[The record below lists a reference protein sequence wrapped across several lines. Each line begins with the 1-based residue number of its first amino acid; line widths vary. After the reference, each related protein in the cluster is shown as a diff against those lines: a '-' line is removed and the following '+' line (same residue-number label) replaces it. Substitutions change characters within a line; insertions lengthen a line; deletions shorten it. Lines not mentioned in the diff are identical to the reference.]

1 MIEISG
7 FTFKFGTRTAVD
19 NIDMTIEKGEI
30 VILAGANGAG
40 KTTLLR
46 AISGVLLG
54 QRGKIRI
61 DGLQVGA
68 NSKQKTA
75 YIPASLSFYDSFRLK
90 DAIKLHSTFFK
101 NFTYRQIGGYPF
113 DMNRKMGSLSRGEK
127 TLFFLS
133 LSLSTSPGYLLI
145 DDVVH
150 YLDPHLRDI
159 FLQSILQLIEEQK
172 LGLVIATQSPLDIEG
187 IIDRV
192 IVLDK
197 GKIALDE
204 SVETLKRTFVKIYCS
219 ETPGNLPVVFK
230 KEYAG
235 MKELYIYPY
244 HGDMKIDAN
253 IHVPIQ
259 YLDLSE
265 ILRAYIGGEY
275 DRH

>member
-1 MIEISG
+1 MIEISD
-7 FTFKFGTRTAVD
+7 FTFKYGTRVALD
-19 NIDMTIEKGEI
+19 NINMTLKKGEI
-30 VILAGANGAG
+30 AILAGANGAG

-46 AISGVLLG
+46 AISGVLLC
-54 QRGKIRI
+54 QQGKIRI
-61 DGLQVGA
+61 DGVNVGA
-68 NSKQKTA
+68 KSKQKSA
-75 YIPASLSFYDSFRLK
+75 YIPASLSSYDSFRLK

-101 NFTYRQIGGYPF
+101 NFKYREIGGYRF
-113 DMNRKMGSLSRGEK
+113 DLHRKMGSLSRGEK

-133 LSLSTSPGYLLI
+133 LSLSTSPEYLLI
-145 DDVVH
+145 DDVIH

-192 IVLDK
+192 IVLVK
-197 GKIALDE
+197 GKTALDE
-204 SVETLKRTFVKIYCS
+204 SVETLKRTFIKIYSS
-219 ETPGNLPVVFK
+219 EEPDNLPVVFK
-230 KEYAG
+230 KEYDG

-244 HGDMKIDAN
+244 HGDIKIDTN
-253 IHVPIQ
+253 IE

>member
-7 FTFKFGTRTAVD
+7 FTFKYGTRVALD
-19 NIDMTIEKGEI
+19 NINMTLKKGEI
-30 VILAGANGAG
+30 TILAGANGAG

-46 AISGVLLG
+46 AISGVLLC

-61 DGLQVGA
+61 DGVEVGA
-68 NSKQKTA
+68 KSKQKTA

-101 NFTYRQIGGYPF
+101 DFHYREIGGYRF
-113 DMNRKMGSLSRGEK
+113 DLNRKMGSLSRGEK

-133 LSLSTSPGYLLI
+133 LSLSSLREYLLI

-192 IVLDK
+192 IVMDK
-197 GKIALDE
+197 GKTLLDE
-204 SVETLKRTFVKIYCS
+204 SVETLKRTFVKIYS
-219 ETPGNLPVVFK
+219 SQEPDNLPVVFK
-230 KEYAG
+230 KEYNG

-244 HGDMKIDAN
+244 HGDIKIDTN
-253 IHVPIQ
+253 IR

>member
-1 MIEISG
+1 
-7 FTFKFGTRTAVD
+7 
-19 NIDMTIEKGEI
+19 
-30 VILAGANGAG
+30 
-40 KTTLLR
+40 
-46 AISGVLLG
+46 
-54 QRGKIRI
+54 
-61 DGLQVGA
+61 
-68 NSKQKTA
+68 
-75 YIPASLSFYDSFRLK
+75 
-90 DAIKLHSTFFK
+90 
-101 NFTYRQIGGYPF
+101 
-113 DMNRKMGSLSRGEK
+113 MGSLSRGEK

-159 FLQSILQLIEEQK
+159 FLQSILQLIEEQR

-197 GKIALDE
+197 GKTALDE
-204 SVETLKRTFVKIYCS
+204 SVETLKRTFIKIYSS
-219 ETPGNLPVVFK
+219 EEPDNLPVVFK
-230 KEYAG
+230 KEYNG

-244 HGDMKIDAN
+244 RSDIKVDTN
-253 IHVPIQ
+253 IQ

>member
-7 FTFKFGTRTAVD
+7 FTFKYGTRVALD
-19 NIDMTIEKGEI
+19 NINMTFKKGEI
-30 VILAGANGAG
+30 TILAGANGAG

-46 AISGVLLG
+46 AISGVLLC
-54 QRGKIRI
+54 QPGKIRI
-61 DGLQVGA
+61 DGV
-68 NSKQKTA
+68 NVRTKSKQKTA
-75 YIPASLSFYDSFRLK
+75 YIPASLSFYDSLRIK
-90 DAIKLHSTFFK
+90 DAIKLHSTFYK
-101 NFTYRQIGGYPF
+101 NFNYREIGGYRF
-113 DMNRKMGSLSRGEK
+113 NLNRKMGSLSRGEK

-133 LSLSTSPGYLLI
+133 LSLSTSPEYLLI

-197 GKIALDE
+197 GKTALDE
-204 SVETLKRTFVKIYCS
+204 SVETLKRTFIKIYSS
-219 ETPGNLPVVFK
+219 EAPDNLPVVFK
-230 KEYAG
+230 KEYNG

-244 HGDMKIDAN
+244 HGDIKIDN
-253 IHVPIQ
+253 NIQ

>member
-7 FTFKFGTRTAVD
+7 FTFKYGTRVALD
-19 NIDMTIEKGEI
+19 NINMTLKKGEI
-30 VILAGANGAG
+30 TILAGANGAG

-46 AISGVLLG
+46 AISGVLIC

-61 DGLQVGA
+61 DGVEVGA
-68 NSKQKTA
+68 KSKQKTA

-101 NFTYRQIGGYPF
+101 DFKYREIGGYRF
-113 DMNRKMGSLSRGEK
+113 DMNRKIGSLSRGEK

-133 LSLSTSPGYLLI
+133 LSLSTLPEYLLI

-192 IVLDK
+192 IVMDK
-197 GKIALDE
+197 GKTLLDE
-204 SVETLKRTFVKIYCS
+204 SVETLKRTFIKIYS
-219 ETPGNLPVVFK
+219 NQEPDNLPVVFK
-230 KEYAG
+230 KEYKG
-235 MKELYIYPY
+235 MKELYIYPF
-244 HGDMKIDAN
+244 HGDIKIDTN
-253 IHVPIQ
+253 IRH
-259 YLDLSE
+259 LDLSE

>member
-7 FTFKFGTRTAVD
+7 FTFKYGTRVALN
-19 NIDMTIEKGEI
+19 NINMTLKKGEI
-30 VILAGANGAG
+30 TILAGANGAG

-46 AISGVLLG
+46 AISGVLLC
-54 QRGKIRI
+54 QRGKINI
-61 DGLQVGA
+61 DGVKVGA
-68 NSKQKTA
+68 KSKQKTA

-101 NFTYRQIGGYPF
+101 DFKYREIGGYRF
-113 DMNRKMGSLSRGEK
+113 DLNRKMGSLSRGEK

-133 LSLSTSPGYLLI
+133 LSLSSLREYLLI

-159 FLQSILQLIEEQK
+159 FLQSILQMIEERK

-192 IVLDK
+192 IVMDK
-197 GKIALDE
+197 GKTLLDE
-204 SVETLKRTFVKIYCS
+204 SVETLKRTFIKIYSCQ
-219 ETPGNLPVVFK
+219 EPDNLPVVFK
-230 KEYAG
+230 KEYNG

-244 HGDMKIDAN
+244 HGDIKIDTN
-253 IHVPIQ
+253 IR

>member
-1 MIEISG
+1 MIEISV
-7 FTFKFGTRTAVD
+7 FTFKYGTRVALD
-19 NIDMTIEKGEI
+19 NINMTLKKGEI
-30 VILAGANGAG
+30 TILAGANGAG

-46 AISGVLLG
+46 AISGVLIC

-61 DGLQVGA
+61 DGVEVGA
-68 NSKQKTA
+68 KSKQKTA

-101 NFTYRQIGGYPF
+101 DFKYREIGGYRF
-113 DMNRKMGSLSRGEK
+113 DMNRKIGSLSRGEK

-133 LSLSTSPGYLLI
+133 LSLSTLPEYLLI

-192 IVLDK
+192 IVMDK
-197 GKIALDE
+197 GKTLLDE
-204 SVETLKRTFVKIYCS
+204 SVETLKRTFIKIYS
-219 ETPGNLPVVFK
+219 NQEPDNLPVVFK
-230 KEYAG
+230 KEYKG
-235 MKELYIYPY
+235 MKELYIYPF
-244 HGDMKIDAN
+244 HGDIKIDTN
-253 IHVPIQ
+253 IRH
-259 YLDLSE
+259 LDLSE

>member
-7 FTFKFGTRTAVD
+7 FTFKYGSRVALD
-19 NIDMTIEKGEI
+19 NIDMTLKKGEI
-30 VILAGANGAG
+30 TILAGANGAG

-46 AISGVLLG
+46 AISGVLLC
-54 QRGKIRI
+54 QRGNIRI
-61 DGLQVGA
+61 DGVKVGTK
-68 NSKQKTA
+68 SKQKTA

-101 NFTYRQIGGYPF
+101 DFKYREIGGYRF
-113 DMNRKMGSLSRGEK
+113 DLNRKMGSLSRGEK

-133 LSLSTSPGYLLI
+133 LSLSSLREYLLI

-192 IVLDK
+192 IVMDK
-197 GKIALDE
+197 GKTLLDE
-204 SVETLKRTFVKIYCS
+204 SVETLKRTFIKIYS
-219 ETPGNLPVVFK
+219 SQEPDNLPVVFK
-230 KEYAG
+230 KEYNG
-235 MKELYIYPY
+235 MKELYIYTY
-244 HGDMKIDAN
+244 NVDIKLDTN
-253 IHVPIQ
+253 IR

>member
-7 FTFKFGTRTAVD
+7 FTFKYGRRVALD
-19 NIDMTIEKGEI
+19 NINMTLKKGEI
-30 VILAGANGAG
+30 TILAGANGAG

-46 AISGVLLG
+46 AISGVLLS
-54 QRGKIRI
+54 QRGKILV
-61 DGLQVGA
+61 DNA
-68 NSKQKTA
+68 NIGPQTKLKTA

-90 DAIKLHSTFFK
+90 DAVKLHSAFFK
-101 NFTYRQIGGYPF
+101 DFKYREIGGYRF
-113 DMNRKMGSLSRGEK
+113 DLNRKMGSLSRGEK

-133 LSLSTSPGYLLI
+133 LSLSTLPEYLLI

-192 IVLDK
+192 IVMDK
-197 GKIALDE
+197 GKTLLDE
-204 SVETLKRTFVKIYCS
+204 SVETLKLTFIKIYSS
-219 ETPGNLPVVFK
+219 EEPDNLPVVFK
-230 KEYAG
+230 KEYNG

-244 HGDMKIDAN
+244 HGDIKIDTN
-253 IHVPIQ
+253 IR

>member
-7 FTFKFGTRTAVD
+7 FTFKYGTRVAVD
-19 NIDMTIEKGEI
+19 NINMTFKKGEI
-30 VILAGANGAG
+30 TILAGANGAG

-46 AISGVLLG
+46 AISGVLLCR
-54 QRGKIRI
+54 RGKIRI
-61 DGLQVGA
+61 DGVNVGA
-68 NSKQKTA
+68 KSKEKTA

-90 DAIKLHSTFFK
+90 SAIKLHSAFFK
-101 NFTYRQIGGYPF
+101 DFKYREIGGYRF
-113 DMNRKMGSLSRGEK
+113 DLNRKMGSLSRGEK

-133 LSLSTSPGYLLI
+133 LSLSTSPEYLLI

-197 GKIALDE
+197 GKTALDE
-204 SVETLKRTFVKIYCS
+204 SVETLKHTFIKIYSS
-219 ETPGNLPVVFK
+219 EEPENLPVVFK
-230 KEYAG
+230 KEYNG

-244 HGDMKIDAN
+244 HGDIKIDTN
-253 IHVPIQ
+253 IR

>member
-7 FTFKFGTRTAVD
+7 FTFKYGTRVALD
-19 NIDMTIEKGEI
+19 NINMTLKKGEI
-30 VILAGANGAG
+30 TILAGANGAG

-46 AISGVLLG
+46 AISGVLLC

-61 DGLQVGA
+61 DGVEVGA
-68 NSKQKTA
+68 KSKQKTA

-90 DAIKLHSTFFK
+90 DAIKLHSSFFK
-101 NFTYRQIGGYPF
+101 DFNYREIGGYRF
-113 DMNRKMGSLSRGEK
+113 DLNRKMGSLSRGEK

-133 LSLSTSPGYLLI
+133 LSLSSLREYLLI

-192 IVLDK
+192 IVMDK
-197 GKIALDE
+197 GKTLLDE
-204 SVETLKRTFVKIYCS
+204 SVETLKRTFIKIYSS
-219 ETPGNLPVVFK
+219 EEPDNLPVVFK
-230 KEYAG
+230 KEYNG
-235 MKELYIYPY
+235 MKELYIYPF
-244 HGDMKIDAN
+244 HGDIQIDTN
-253 IHVPIQ
+253 IQ

>member
-7 FTFKFGTRTAVD
+7 FTFKYGTRVALD
-19 NIDMTIEKGEI
+19 NINMTFKKGEI
-30 VILAGANGAG
+30 AILAGANGAG

-46 AISGVLLG
+46 AISGVLLC

-61 DGLQVGA
+61 DGVNVGA
-68 NSKQKTA
+68 KSKQRTA

-90 DAIKLHSTFFK
+90 SAIKLHSAFFK
-101 NFTYRQIGGYPF
+101 DFKYREIGGYRF
-113 DMNRKMGSLSRGEK
+113 DLNRKMGSLSRGEK

-133 LSLSTSPGYLLI
+133 LSLSTSPEYLLI

-197 GKIALDE
+197 GKTTLDE
-204 SVETLKRTFVKIYCS
+204 SVETLKRTFVKIYSS
-219 ETPGNLPVVFK
+219 EEPENLPVVFK
-230 KEYAG
+230 KEYNG
-235 MKELYIYPY
+235 MKELYLYPY
-244 HGDMKIDAN
+244 HGDIKVDTN
-253 IHVPIQ
+253 IR